1 MISHLESD
9 LKIFL
14 NNACELYVAVA
25 LMNSYGLDFLEDN
38 ISPQCSRK
46 YLVGVNLPTHPDVLL
61 RLFEMGGF
69 NDPIFSKIFTLREN
83 YHPKVYIIRGHDR
96 KLTAYVGSAN
106 ATKGGFKSN
115 VEMGILIHDEQQ
127 CNELLYW
134 FDKMFS
140 ISGSYDLDYINK
152 YRDVYNRNRLL
163 RSTLRANIDDFLEKN
178 HSDTPRPLNVPTGQ
192 FFEQE
197 DFEAF
202 GPTTHY
208 NTDRI
213 SVAKR
218 RVVRDKLLKLND
230 EIHSKFRLYGI
241 DNLYT
246 HPKRNNFTSQHFH
259 SRGNNHIPKEAI
271 WLHYGKSSSEL
282 ENYEGFYKH
291 FVNHIR
297 IQVIL
302 RNVIDEAYIGIWLF
316 VSKIN
321 SSYYDRSI
329 LKKQIVDPNF
339 SKLLF
344 NFVADLGG
352 AYWIVIGNQSV
363 LFVSDLQDESHL
375 KEYLL
380 KDDYSGQFIIGR
392 NYSPDSADLSKENIS
407 ETVLVEFSKLYKIY
421 DLIRYHK
428 I

>member
-9 LKIFL
+9 LPIFL

-25 LMNSYGLDFLEDN
+25 LMNSYGLDFFENN
-38 ISPQCSRK
+38 ISPRCSRK
-46 YLVGVNLPTHPDVLL
+46 YLVGVDLPTHPDVLV

-69 NDPIFSKIFTLREN
+69 NDQVSSKIFTLRET

-115 VEMGILIHDEQQ
+115 IEMGILVHDEKQ
-127 CNELLYW
+127 CEELLIWYN
-134 FDKMFS
+134 KMFS
-140 ISGSYDLDYINK
+140 ISRRYDLDYINK
-152 YRDVYNRNRLL
+152 YKQVYHRNKLL
-163 RSTLRANIDDFLEKN
+163 RSTVNANIDNFVKKN
-178 HSDTPRPLNVPTGQ
+178 HSNTNTSLNVPSGQ

-197 DFEAF
+197 DFDAF

-208 NTDRI
+208 ETDRI

-218 RVVRDKLLKLND
+218 KLVRDKLLDLND
-230 EIHSKFRLYGI
+230 RILSKFQLYSI

-246 HPKRNNFTSQHFH
+246 HPKRNNYTSQHFH
-259 SRGNNHIPKEAI
+259 SRGNNHIAKEAI

-282 ENYEGFYKH
+282 EKYDGFYKH

-297 IQVIL
+297 VQVIL
-302 RNVIDEAYIGIWLF
+302 RNAIDEAYIGIWLF

-321 SSYYDRSI
+321 GSYYDRLN
-329 LKKQIVDPNF
+329 LKEQLADPNY
-339 SKLLF
+339 SKLLYS
-344 NFVADLGG
+344 FVLDLGG
-352 AYWIVIGNQSV
+352 DYWIVVGSQSV
-363 LFVSDLQDESHL
+363 LYISDLYDESHL

-380 KDDYSGQFIIGR
+380 KDDFTGQFIIGR

-421 DLIRYHK
+421 DLIKYHK